1 MSPQT
6 TDLILSHTCLAAPPA
21 ERFEAAAR
29 AGFAGIALNWDELQV
44 VRAAEGSL
52 SGMKRHLADAGLVAP
67 QLEYLS
73 LPAAGGEEAFRVTA
87 REAAETAAEF
97 GCETILVLALDIGA
111 SFERLA
117 DSFGLL
123 ADFCGRA
130 GVKCAIEF
138 VPAVT
143 AVPDLATA
151 RRLVHSVG
159 SPAAGLLVDSL
170 HFYRSGAPWEELDAL
185 SPAEVL
191 AIQVND
197 GNLGPAGADFAQEAL
212 GGRLLPGDGEFD
224 LARFVNRL
232 AAAAPEIPLTAE
244 VINRELQQSHSAAEL
259 AQLIAARTRTLLAYR

>member
-1 MSPQT
+1 
-6 TDLILSHTCLAAPPA
+6 LILSHYCLAAPPA

-29 AGFAGIALNWDELQV
+29 AGFAGVALSWDELQAA
-44 VRAAEGSL
+44 RA
-52 SGMKRHLADAGLVAP
+52 SGGNPTGIRRHLAAAGLVAP

-97 GCETILVLALDIGA
+97 GCETILVVALEVGA

-138 VPAVT
+138 VPTVT

-151 RRLVHSVG
+151 RRLVGSVG
-159 SPAAGLLVDSL
+159 SLSAGLLVDSL
-170 HFYRSGAPWEELDAL
+170 HFYRSGAPWAELDML

-197 GNLGPAGADFAQEAL
+197 GKRGPAGPDFAEEAL
-212 GGRLLPGDGEFD
+212 GRRLLPGDGEFD

-244 VINRELQQSHSAAEL
+244 VINRELQQKLSAAEL
-259 AQLIAARTRTLLAYR
+259 AQRIADRTRSLLAYR